1 MDHSLANGNGSRG
14 VRVLLASASAV
25 RRAGLEAL
33 VKSAPALKLVG
44 SLQGTQTIAQR
55 AVELQ
60 PDVILADLDS
70 ESSLRSNGST
80 NFPTVALIDKPDS
93 SWTAQALRSGV
104 KAILPRDAGIEE
116 ILPAILAAFAGLVLL
131 DPQVAQNLVQGV
143 RSPASPMQP
152 PHEDLTPR
160 EIEVLAMLAEGL
172 GNRQLADRLGVSDH
186 TIKFHISSI
195 LDKLGASTR
204 TEAVTLGL
212 RMGLILL

>member
-1 MDHSLANGNGSRG
+1 MDHNLANGNGSRA
-14 VRVLLASASAV
+14 VRVLLASASSV
-25 RRAGLEAL
+25 RRAGLETL
-33 VKSAPALKLVG
+33 VKSASPLKLGG

-55 AVELQ
+55 AGELQ
-60 PDVILADLDS
+60 PDVILADLER
-70 ESSLRSNGST
+70 ESSLLLGEPSA
-80 NFPTVALIDKPDS
+80 FPLVLLIDDPDAL
-93 SWTAQALRSGV
+93 WTAQVLRSGV
-104 KAILPRDAGIEE
+104 KAILRRDAGIEE

-131 DPQVAQNLVQGV
+131 DSEVAQNLVQSV
-143 RSPASPMQP
+143 RSPASPMEP
-152 PHEDLTPR
+152 PHEDLTRR

-172 GNRQLADRLGVSDH
+172 GNRQIADRLGVSDH